1 MGLFKSD
8 EEKKK
13 DLNQEGVQA
22 ADKGEVDKAVKA
34 FQAALK
40 IDPNYVDAMANLG
53 FVYMDQQNFNEA
65 LDAFRKVIRVNAKH
79 VEAHDALGTIHA
91 LQNKFDAAIFAY

>member
-1 MGLFKSD
+1 MGLFKTD

-22 ADKGEVDKAVKA
+22 YDKGELEKAIKA

-40 IDPNYVDAMANLG
+40 IDPNYTDALLNLG
-53 FVYMDQQNFNEA
+53 IVYKDQGNYK
-65 LDAFRKVIRVNAKH
+65 DDRKTRRGAR
-79 VEAHDALGTIHA
+79 LRLSSQRTR
-91 LQNKFDAAIFAY
+91 